1 MTSTPPRDADEIT
14 LPAPRTVL
22 SLDHVSR
29 SFGDGE
35 QRVDAIIDVSLGIN
49 PGTFAAVM
57 GPSGSGK
64 STLLGLAGGLDQP
77 TSGTV
82 SVCGEPLGGMSRDDL
97 ARVRRRQLGFV
108 FQDYNLVP
116 TLTAVENVSL
126 PLELDGVSAKR
137 ARNAAEIALERV
149 GLPGLADRHIEKM
162 SGGQRQRVAIARGI
176 VGDRRVLLADEPT
189 GALDS
194 ATGDD
199 IMTLIR
205 ALADEGVAVVLV
217 THEARHAAWAD
228 RVVFLR
234 DGKIVDESQVVSDP
248 MELFSDNPKRGE
260 W

>member
-1 MTSTPPRDADEIT
+1 
-14 LPAPRTVL
+14 
-22 SLDHVSR
+22 
-29 SFGDGE
+29 
-35 QRVDAIIDVSLGIN
+35 
-49 PGTFAAVM
+49 
-57 GPSGSGK
+57 
-64 STLLGLAGGLDQP
+64 
-77 TSGTV
+77 
-82 SVCGEPLGGMSRDDL
+82 MSRDDL

-248 MELFSDNPKRGE
+248 MELLSDNPKRGE